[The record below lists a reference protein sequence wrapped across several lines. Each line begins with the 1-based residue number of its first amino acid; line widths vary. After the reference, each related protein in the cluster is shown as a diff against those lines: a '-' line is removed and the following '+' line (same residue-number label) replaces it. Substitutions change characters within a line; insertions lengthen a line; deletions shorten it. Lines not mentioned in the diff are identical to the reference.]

1 MNPAPNYNT
10 ELRSASNHSE
20 HLGNL
25 IATPWQPSKMPQ
37 NHSFIIFHGHQQFS
51 LGNIL
56 TYSVFYA
63 VVTQGL
69 IPHVSRLFLCH
80 LREGGP
86 LSKID
91 YAFRRGRDE
100 SCCLRAGMQFV
111 SSMSQRLSGML
122 STGLSPQAALRK
134 TPHVVY
140 LRKPSDSIHML

>member
-1 MNPAPNYNT
+1 MD
-10 ELRSASNHSE
+10 LRSASNHSE

-25 IATPWQPSKMPQ
+25 IGTPWQPSKMPQ
-37 NHSFIIFHGHQQFS
+37 NHSFKIFSEHQHFS

-56 TYSVFYA
+56 TYSVFNA

-69 IPHVSRLFLCH
+69 IPHVSPLFLFH
-80 LREGGP
+80 LREGGT

-91 YAFRRGRDE
+91 YAFRRGRGRDE
-100 SCCLRAGMQFV
+100 SCCLRTGMQFV

-122 STGLSPQAALRK
+122 STGLSPQAVLRK